1 MRVSLLQLLVS
12 PDDLLIDTTNAES
25 CEEPAG
31 EKRFLSSS
39 ASKLITE
46 ESPNEMVVFG
56 SSCITSGPEKG
67 NSTGISATGEPNGSQ
82 NETVNCVSPSSL
94 SIVPSEVSP
103 VLKSPTPSVSPRIS
117 SSRKSLRT
125 SSMLTASQKD
135 SKNESKPGPENM
147 RISFAKSNSSAALT
161 AQTSKSCLAPT
172 EHLAA
177 SLHRGL
183 EIIDSHRK
191 SSVFRRLSFRFAS
204 KPGGSN
210 PILPVN
216 VGVQTFPLDDEISG
230 VYLCMNCKAKTQL
243 EVKDVDD
250 SSNLQ
255 LVPIDC
261 SESIEKP
268 KTQVP
273 KVRLVASS

>member
-1 MRVSLLQLLVS
+1 
-12 PDDLLIDTTNAES
+12 
-25 CEEPAG
+25 
-31 EKRFLSSS
+31 
-39 ASKLITE
+39 
-46 ESPNEMVVFG
+46 MVVFG
-56 SSCITSGPEKG
+56 SSCTTSGSENG
-67 NSTGISATGEPNGSQ
+67 NSTGISASGEPNGSQ

-125 SSMLTASQKD
+125 SSTLTASQKD
-135 SKNESKPGPENM
+135 SKDESKPGPENI
-147 RISFAKSNSSAALT
+147 RISFAKPNSSAALT

-172 EHLAA
+172 ENLAA

-191 SSVFRRLSFRFAS
+191 SSVFRQLSFRFAC
-204 KPGGSN
+204 KPAESN
-210 PILPVN
+210 PIPLVD
-216 VGVQTFPLDDEISG
+216 VGVQTFPQDDEILER
-230 VYLCMNCKAKTQL
+230 VFLCANCKTKTQL

-255 LVPIDC
+255 LVPIVG
-261 SESIEKP
+261 SESIDKP